1 MPANMKEN
9 KRILVVGPA
18 WVGDMVMAQSL
29 FITLKQQQPN
39 CQIDVIAPAWTL
51 GLLQRMPEV
60 SLAIEMPL
68 KRGKLGIFARI
79 KLGKSLRSHHY
90 DQAILLPNTWK
101 SALTPFFAKIPLRT
115 GYRGEFRKGL
125 LNDMRRLDETV
136 LLQTV
141 QRFVALADTKQPT
154 IPPSCP
160 FPQFKVSQ
168 ENQQQVIA
176 KYSINTQTKILAL
189 CPGAEFGESKQW
201 PAIYYAKVARDK
213 INSGWQVWLLGSA
226 KDMVIAAEI
235 NQLCT
240 GGCVDFCGETNIVEA
255 IDLLSLADAVI
266 SNDSGLMHVAAAL
279 NKNLIAIYG
288 SSDPEFT
295 PPLSSTAKIIH
306 LGINCSPCFQRTCP
320 LEHTHCLTEIKPHQ
334 VLETLDSFSQE

>member
-29 FITLKQQQPN
+29 FITLKQQQPD

-306 LGINCSPCFQRTCP
+306 LGLNCSPCFQRTCP

>member
-1 MPANMKEN
+1 MKEN

-79 KLGKSLRSHHY
+79 KLGKLLRSHHY

-154 IPPSCP
+154 MPPSCP

-168 ENQQQVIA
+168 ENQQQIIA

-306 LGINCSPCFQRTCP
+306 LGLNCSPCFQRTCP